1 MEHLIGDTVDIIEW
15 TNFGYYY
22 LFQYWDNQ
30 ISSGNPKI
38 CICLGVLH
46 RVGSDLSYWILTDN
60 VTVITRTMVKHVIR
74 YEVATND
81 YQRHTIRFHDNL
93 DIRLGQGNH
102 YAVDLDGLDY
112 FVNDNVPNLFE
123 EK

>member
-1 MEHLIGDTVDIIEW
+1 
-15 TNFGYYY
+15 
-22 LFQYWDNQ
+22 
-30 ISSGNPKI
+30 
-38 CICLGVLH
+38 
-46 RVGSDLSYWILTDN
+46 
-60 VTVITRTMVKHVIR
+60 MVKHAIR

-81 YQRHTIRFHDNL
+81 YQRHTIRFHDNI

-123 EK
+123 EKQEPYTGLDNMLDIHEYVNNSADEDA